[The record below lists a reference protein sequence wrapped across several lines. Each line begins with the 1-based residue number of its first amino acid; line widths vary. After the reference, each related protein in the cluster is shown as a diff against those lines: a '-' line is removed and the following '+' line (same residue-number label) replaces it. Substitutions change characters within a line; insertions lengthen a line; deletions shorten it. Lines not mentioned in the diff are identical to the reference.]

1 MKKYL
6 SLIIVSS
13 LFVGF
18 VAYATVQ
25 TNLVEN
31 QNLPDE
37 MAVNDDSQIQPS
49 VLEIILTKPDAQ
61 ITPTEI
67 VKEPIVIDP
76 IVEKINIPI
85 VTPAPVKN
93 VVKQKPIFYNE
104 EYDD

>member
-25 TNLVEN
+25 TSSTEN

-37 MAVNDDSQIQPS
+37 MAVIDDTQTTTSL
-49 VLEIILTKPDAQ
+49 LEILPTKSDTQ

-67 VKEPIVIDP
+67 VKDSIVIDP

-85 VTPAPVKN
+85 IAPAPIKN
-93 VVKQKPIFYNE
+93 IPIYKYE
-104 EYDD
+104 RDEKDDD